1 MYSKACGSAAGLV
14 VGWAVTMVGFEVA
27 LQPLAF
33 KRWDLMHSIF
43 VDLQLGLSCAGL
55 CPQQSLRLAYGSR
68 PCLAGQGAVAV
79 AALWCWAE
87 ATSGPIAWKG
97 PPLQIVL
104 HVLSCLHVNAAP
116 L

>member
-1 MYSKACGSAAGLV
+1 
-14 VGWAVTMVGFEVA
+14 
-27 LQPLAF
+27 
-33 KRWDLMHSIF
+33 MHSIF

-104 HVLSCLHVNAAP
+104 HVVMPACQCSPLMMFQGTAP
-116 L
+116 LRFLPEYLQSGHLLSAHQQT